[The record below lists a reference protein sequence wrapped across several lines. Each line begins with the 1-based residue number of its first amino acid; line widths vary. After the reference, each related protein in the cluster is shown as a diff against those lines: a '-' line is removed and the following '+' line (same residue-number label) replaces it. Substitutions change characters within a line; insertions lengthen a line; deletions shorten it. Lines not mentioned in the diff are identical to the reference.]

1 MKKKEQV
8 RKGAKKK
15 GSLSTII
22 LIVILLV
29 GLSVMLYP
37 TVSDYWNSFHQTRAI
52 ANYDAIVAELDE
64 TDYETLFAEAEQ
76 YNERLRELGAPFSQC
91 GNLSST
97 YNNVLNVA
105 GNGIIGYIS
114 ISKIGVEL
122 PIYHGTSD
130 SVLNVAAGHLE
141 GSSLPI
147 GGESRHSVISA
158 HRGLPSAKLFT
169 DLDRMEVGDTFT
181 ITVLNQI
188 LTYEVD
194 QILIVEPTQME
205 ALNVTQGKD
214 YCTLLTCT
222 PYGINSH
229 RMFVRGKRIENVQ
242 GAIVIH
248 KEATKIPPYIAA
260 PAIAIPILF
269 LLLLFSLLTY
279 RKKPAPVS
287 TKDVMELSKTLPE
300 LEPKAEE
307 NAETANKE
315 ADSGK
320 PEGKTEADQPESE
333 ARPNES
339 AEVDAEQLESETGP
353 KTDQSGGTVPGENA
367 EAAVRQPE
375 SKAEPEK
382 QTADQPENRANPENK
397 AEEHKKE
404 E

>member
-52 ANYDAIVAELDE
+52 ANYDAVVAELDE
-64 TDYETLFAEAEQ
+64 TDYEALFAEAER
-76 YNERLRELGAPFSQC
+76 YNEWLRGLGAPFSEC
-91 GNLSST
+91 GSLSGT
-97 YNNVLNVA
+97 YNKVLNVA
-105 GNGIIGYIS
+105 ENGIIGYIS

-169 DLDRMEVGDTFT
+169 DLDRLEIGDTFT

-188 LTYEVD
+188 LTYEID

-229 RMFVRGKRIENVQ
+229 RLLVRGKRIDNIQ

-260 PAIAIPILF
+260 PAIAIPMLF
-269 LLLLFSLLTY
+269 ILLLLTLLTY
-279 RKKPAPVS
+279 RKKTSGVS
-287 TKDVMELSKTLPE
+287 TKDVMELSKTLPHTE
-300 LEPKAEE
+300 ATAEE
-307 NAETANKE
+307 IEKISDHMTDVEQPEDGAVPE
-315 ADSGK
+315 AVEQTESEIEPDTMGQTESK
-320 PEGKTEADQPESE
+320 PEPDTATQP
-333 ARPNES
+333 
-339 AEVDAEQLESETGP
+339 D
-353 KTDQSGGTVPGENA
+353 
-367 EAAVRQPE
+367 
-375 SKAEPEK
+375 SKIEPEK
-382 QTADQPENRANPENK
+382 ETADQAESIEKPEQE
-397 AEEHKKE
+397 AEEDKKE

>member
-1 MKKKEQV
+1 MKKKEKV
-8 RKGAKKK
+8 RKGAK
-15 GSLSTII
+15 GRVSLSTII

-52 ANYDAIVAELDE
+52 ANYDAVVAELDE
-64 TDYETLFAEAEQ
+64 TDYEALFAEAER
-76 YNERLRELGAPFSQC
+76 YNERLRELGAPFSES

-97 YNNVLNVA
+97 YNRVLNVA

-114 ISKIGVEL
+114 INKIGVEL

-147 GGESRHSVISA
+147 GGESRHSVLSA

-169 DLDRMEVGDTFT
+169 DLDRMEVGDRFT

-229 RMFVRGKRIENVQ
+229 RLLVRGHRIENEQ

-248 KEATKIPPYIAA
+248 KEATKIPPYIVA
-260 PAIAIPILF
+260 PAVAIPILF
-269 LLLLFSLLTY
+269 LVLLLSLLTY
-279 RKKPAPVS
+279 RRKPASVS
-287 TKDVMELSKTLPE
+287 TKDVMELSETLADAGPE
-300 LEPKAEE
+300 KEVLETEQRQETSGKEE
-307 NAETANKE
+307 EVKDETEQYNKE
-315 ADSGK
+315 
-320 PEGKTEADQPESE
+320 E
-333 ARPNES
+333 
-339 AEVDAEQLESETGP
+339 
-353 KTDQSGGTVPGENA
+353 
-367 EAAVRQPE
+367 
-375 SKAEPEK
+375 
-382 QTADQPENRANPENK
+382 
-397 AEEHKKE
+397 
-404 E
+404 

>member
-1 MKKKEQV
+1 MKKKEKI
-8 RKGAKKK
+8 RKGGKKK

-22 LIVILLV
+22 LVVILLI

-52 ANYDAIVAELDE
+52 ANYDAVVAELDE
-64 TDYETLFAEAEQ
+64 TDYEALFEAAES
-76 YNERLRELGAPFSQC
+76 YNEQLRGLSTPFSECEQ
-91 GNLSST
+91 LSGT
-97 YNNVLNVA
+97 YNSVLDVA

-130 SVLNVAAGHLE
+130 AVLNVAAGHLE

-147 GGESRHSVISA
+147 GGESRHSVLSA

-169 DLDRMEVGDTFT
+169 DLDRLEVTDTFT

-188 LTYEVD
+188 MTYEVD

-205 ALNVTQGKD
+205 ALNVTQGMD

-229 RMFVRGKRIENVQ
+229 RLLVRAHRIENAQ

-260 PAIAIPILF
+260 PAIAIPMLF
-269 LLLLFSLLTY
+269 VLLLISLFAY
-279 RKKPAPVS
+279 RKKPLRVS
-287 TKDVMELSKTLPE
+287 TQDVVELSKTLQDSPGKTGE
-300 LEPKAEE
+300 SKKLQEPK
-307 NAETANKE
+307 
-315 ADSGK
+315 
-320 PEGKTEADQPESE
+320 
-333 ARPNES
+333 
-339 AEVDAEQLESETGP
+339 
-353 KTDQSGGTVPGENA
+353 
-367 EAAVRQPE
+367 
-375 SKAEPEK
+375 K
-382 QTADQPENRANPENK
+382 QTDTETDLNQK
-397 AEEHKKE
+397 QEE
-404 E
+404 

>member
-1 MKKKEQV
+1 MKKKEKV
-8 RKGAKKK
+8 RKGGKKK
-15 GSLSTII
+15 VSLSTII

-52 ANYDAIVAELDE
+52 ANYDAVVAEMDE
-64 TDYETLFAEAEQ
+64 TDYEALFAEAER
-76 YNERLRELGAPFSQC
+76 YNERLRELGAPFSQSDQLA
-91 GNLSST
+91 GT
-97 YNNVLNVA
+97 YNRVLNVT

-114 ISKIGVEL
+114 INKIGVEL

-147 GGESRHSVISA
+147 GGESRHSVLSA

-169 DLDRMEVGDTFT
+169 DLDRMEVGDRFT
-181 ITVLNQI
+181 ITVLNKI

-229 RMFVRGKRIENVQ
+229 RLLVRGHRVENEQ

-260 PAIAIPILF
+260 PAIAIPLLF
-269 LLLLFSLLTY
+269 LLLLFSLFSY
-279 RKKPAPVS
+279 RRKPSAVS
-287 TKDVMELSKTLPE
+287 TKDVMELSRTLADTEPGQDAPE
-300 LEPKAEE
+300 TEQRQDSSGKEE
-307 NAETANKE
+307 EVKDETEQHNKE
-315 ADSGK
+315 
-320 PEGKTEADQPESE
+320 
-333 ARPNES
+333 
-339 AEVDAEQLESETGP
+339 
-353 KTDQSGGTVPGENA
+353 
-367 EAAVRQPE
+367 
-375 SKAEPEK
+375 
-382 QTADQPENRANPENK
+382 
-397 AEEHKKE
+397 EE
-404 E
+404 